1 MGCPLFSNMRLAINA
16 TLIYTKEGAL
26 VDLWM
31 FSLIGIAHPLLDAL
45 YLSAQVQH
53 LVSQA

>member
-1 MGCPLFSNMRLAINA
+1 MRLAINA